1 MPLRQRQTAFG
12 ARTPPEK
19 PHLKHANTS
28 SRLLRPP
35 SFRQPSD
42 GARRRIFHDASV
54 RPWRQ
59 QRGAC
64 AARLASPSSVTT
76 VYDMAPHPASKPIQR
91 HHAGSKPIQRHHSL
105 RYGIAIAAANKE
117 APLASPTSN
126 PWHHNRSIQQASPSS
141 VTTLHIGRRP
151 SMEEIIATRPSRLRL
166 MPLPPDTSRQ

>member
-1 MPLRQRQTAFG
+1 MLWRQGKIAPA
-12 ARTPPEK
+12 ARTPFEK
-19 PHLKHANTS
+19 PRLEHPNAS
-28 SRLLRPP
+28 SRVLHPVGGRRP
-35 SFRQPSD
+35 SI
-42 GARRRIFHDASV
+42 GARRTVCHGAFT

-105 RYGIAIAAANKE
+105 RYGIAIAASNKE
-117 APLASPTSN
+117 AILASPTSN

-151 SMEEIIATRPSRLRL
+151 SMEEIIATRLSRLRF
-166 MPLPPDTSRQ
+166 MPLSPDTSR